1 MKKLLLIAFVL
12 GFVIPSSAQIDR
24 STIPNAG
31 PMPRIQ
37 LKKPV
42 QFKLKNGLQ
51 VMIVENHK
59 LPRVSIQLSID
70 TPPIL
75 EGEKVGTSSLLSS
88 MLGKGSASISKDDF
102 IEEVDFLGARLNF
115 GALSAYGQSLSKVYP
130 RILELMAEGALNPS
144 FDPEEFDK
152 EKEKIITGL
161 KSNEKSVESIA
172 ARLQR
177 AVAYGTD
184 HPYGEFET
192 PESIEGI
199 ALEDVS
205 AFYQKY
211 FVPNNAYLVIL
222 GDVDLKEA
230 KKLAK
235 KHFGNWKKAAAV
247 ATYNPAANATDEVA
261 INFVDMPNAK
271 QSVVAVQSLVD
282 LKMSDE
288 DYLDALV
295 ANKILGGGSSARLF
309 LNLREDKAY
318 TYGSYSTLGNDKYD
332 KARFRAYASVRN
344 AVTDSAVVQLL
355 EEVDS
360 IQNELVSDKELADA
374 KANYMGSF
382 IMNIEKPETIAAYA
396 LNIATE
402 NLPDDFYENYLSRLE
417 AVSPKDVL
425 AAAKKYLDINSTQVY
440 VAGKGKEVLE
450 ALEQMSFKGEK
461 VAVNYFDKTAN
472 AIDRPNYD
480 LEIPDGV
487 TAKTVVESYLN
498 AIGGRSLLETVEA
511 ISYKAKAEMQGMT
524 LEFSVLKTSEQQYKQ
539 SLSMMGNVM
548 SEQVLNGDS
557 GYMTLRGQK
566 TPIPEDQIDKVI
578 LEAQLFKELKLDLD
592 QLKIESIEQIG
603 DRKAY
608 KIAVTEN
615 QWAYYDTETSLKLM
629 ELNSVEMN
637 GQTMDNAVKFG
648 DYKAQEGILF
658 PFIFSQQMG
667 PQELEFKVE
676 ELKINP
682 VISQGS
688 FN

>member
-355 EEVDS
+355 EEVDR

-450 ALEQMSFKGEK
+450 GLEQMSFKGEK

-566 TPIPEDQIDKVI
+566 MPIPEDQIDKVI

-648 DYKAQEGILF
+648 DYKSQEGILF

>member
-472 AIDRPNYD
+472 VIDRPNYD